1 MSQRILFFNILLL
14 CYVGCFG
21 QTNQDIVEFNQN
33 RKHITELGMITLGS
47 WAIGNMAVNGLLM
60 RIAEDQKF
68 YFYQMNTIW
77 NAVNLAIAGLG
88 YYSASKIQPESLDLA
103 GSAEAYYTM
112 GKILLFNAGLDL
124 AYIVGGLY
132 LKERSKNVNNKP
144 ERLAGY
150 GNAVILQGAFLF
162 AFDVTLYFVLNRQH
176 DKLNAI
182 LQNVSIISGNGLGLA
197 YHF

>member
-1 MSQRILFFNILLL
+1 
-14 CYVGCFG
+14 
-21 QTNQDIVEFNQN
+21 
-33 RKHITELGMITLGS
+33 MITLGS

-60 RIAEDQKF
+60 RNAEDQKF

-77 NAVNLAIAGLG
+77 NAINLAIAGLG
-88 YYSASKIQPESLDLA
+88 YYSVSKIQPESLTLA
-103 GSAEAYYTM
+103 GSVEAFHNT

-124 AYIVGGLY
+124 AYIVGGFY
-132 LKERSKNVNNKP
+132 MNERSKNTDNNP

-162 AFDVTLYFVLNRQH
+162 AFDITLYFILNGQH
-176 DKLNAI
+176 NKLNTL

-197 YHF
+197 YRF